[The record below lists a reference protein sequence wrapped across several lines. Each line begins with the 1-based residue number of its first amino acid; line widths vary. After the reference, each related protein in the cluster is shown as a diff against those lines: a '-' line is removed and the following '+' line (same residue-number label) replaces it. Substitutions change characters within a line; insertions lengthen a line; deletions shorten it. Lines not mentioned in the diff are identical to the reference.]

1 MSISDYLPSLK
12 VLLAHSLTQKALMAL
27 VFVVVFYT
35 IARLLNGAIRKV
47 AARHSA
53 SDLRAVYI
61 SRILNIG
68 LTFCGILVVCFI
80 FGLGF
85 SDISVFLSS
94 IFAVVGVALFAQ
106 WSILSNV
113 TASMLIFFGFPYK
126 IGDTIRIVDKDD
138 DISGVIIEISM
149 FHVIIRRAT
158 GDIINYPNSII
169 LQKAVI
175 KFEHPELLAK
185 PAEAPVAPAPETP
198 APITVSPA
206 VASAPSTTS
215 NTAPPAAP

>member
-1 MSISDYLPSLK
+1 MTEYLPSFQSI
-12 VLLAHSLTQKALMAL
+12 LAHNMTHKAIVAL
-27 VFVVVFYT
+27 IAALIFYVLAKF
-35 IARLLNGAIRKV
+35 ISRIIMNV
-47 AARHSA
+47 AARHSPN
-53 SDLRAVYI
+53 DLRAVYI
-61 SRILNIG
+61 NRIVNIG
-68 LTFCGILVVCFI
+68 ITFWGVMVVCFI
-80 FGLGF
+80 FGLGL

-126 IGDTIRIVDKDD
+126 IGDSIRIVDKDD

-149 FHVIIRRAT
+149 FHVIIRRLN

-175 KFEHPELLAK
+175 KVEDLNSLIKLEMEQK
-185 PAEAPVAPAPETP
+185 PPTE
-198 APITVSPA
+198 
-206 VASAPSTTS
+206 
-215 NTAPPAAP
+215 